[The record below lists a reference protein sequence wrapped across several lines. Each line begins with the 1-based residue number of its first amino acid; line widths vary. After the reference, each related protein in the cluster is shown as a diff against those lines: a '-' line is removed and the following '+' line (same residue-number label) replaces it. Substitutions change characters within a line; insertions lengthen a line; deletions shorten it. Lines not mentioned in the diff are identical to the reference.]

1 MNRTLAK
8 AGDGCNFRFSRTG
21 LPIRRHGRT
30 ERLWVDGRPMSTYKY
45 EGQSG
50 FHAHEGRGELELPKM
65 IETDYPDLDE
75 TTRSLITI
83 NLEAMP

>member
-1 MNRTLAK
+1 
-8 AGDGCNFRFSRTG
+8 
-21 LPIRRHGRT
+21 
-30 ERLWVDGRPMSTYKY
+30 MSTYKY

-50 FHAHEGRGELELPKM
+50 FHAREGRGELELPKM
-65 IETDYPDLDE
+65 IETDYPDPDE